1 MDSKIF
7 MSYCLIQL
15 MIIMYIILTEMK
27 HIMVMMETFGI
38 GVRIVQNGV
47 IMILLGMLLGEVL

>member
-1 MDSKIF
+1 MDSKTF

-15 MIIMYIILTEMK
+15 MIIMYIILMEMK